1 MDEEDRYASRPFL
14 RLIECLALDAI
25 DALDDSQ
32 RTALERMAPQLGE
45 TLGIEG
51 SWQEI
56 VAGQMQWGDGIGDA
70 IREVWTRNRQDAED
84 AGVTLTPD
92 EFAMLFADAN
102 TSDGEAANGGAA
114 NAD

>member
-1 MDEEDRYASRPFL
+1 MDEEERYASRPFL

-45 TLGIEG
+45 TLGFEG
-51 SWQEI
+51 TWQQI
-56 VAGQMQWGDGIGDA
+56 VAGQMQWGDGVGIGDA
-70 IREVWTRNRQDAED
+70 IREVWTRNRKAAED
-84 AGVTLTPD
+84 AGVTLTPE

-102 TSDGEAANGGAA
+102 STESDDEEPSG
-114 NAD
+114 